1 MNEYGA
7 FGPFQI
13 VTAFVTRA
21 ELFPLCI
28 EIRTFDKPAKSL
40 TYHEFSPNMP
50 T

>member
-13 VTAFVTRA
+13 AAAFVTW
-21 ELFPLCI
+21 EGLLPLCI

-40 TYHEFSPNMP
+40 TNHGSSPNTP

>member
-1 MNEYGA
+1 MNEYRT

-13 VTAFVTRA
+13 VTGFVTRA
-21 ELFPLCI
+21 ELLPLCI
-28 EIRTFDKPAKSL
+28 EIRTFDKPMKSL